1 VHCIL
6 IHNPAAGR
14 KRQGRAEQLRQI
26 VDALSSLGHPVELLA
41 TTAPGS
47 AATQARDAVSDG
59 AEIVFACGGDGTVH
73 EIIQGLACES
83 CEPSAV
89 LGIIPLG
96 SANALA
102 RNLRL
107 SLAPLKAALQEI
119 HGRPRTIPLGKV
131 AYGGQ
136 TRYFALM
143 AGAGPDGALV
153 YSLLSASK
161 SRLGRLAYYL
171 HAARLFATSRFR
183 AFEIEYTDAATGEA
197 NTRRA
202 VGAMAVRVN
211 DLGGLFSK
219 LAGRHATIQDPNLRL
234 LVLSPPAAL
243 SLPLWFVSGWLN
255 LLRLDP
261 FLRFADVTAFSCRP
275 CSGPAPHFQAD
286 GEWLGRIPMRVSMVP
301 NALRLLRP
309 RRNRS
314 AASDRTAPRGSGDIY
329 NSHREG
335 LGD

>member
-1 VHCIL
+1 VRCIL

-14 KRQGRAEQLRQI
+14 KRQGRAEQLRKI
-26 VDALSSLGHPVELLA
+26 VDALSALGHQVELLA

-73 EIIQGLACES
+73 EVIQGLACES
-83 CEPSAV
+83 CEPTAV

-107 SLAPLKAALQEI
+107 SLDPLKAALQEI

-255 LLRLDP
+255 LHRLNP
-261 FLRFADVTAFSCRP
+261 FLRFADVSAFSCRP
-275 CSGPAPHFQAD
+275 GSGPAPHFQAD

>member
-1 VHCIL
+1 VRCIL

-14 KRQGRAEQLRQI
+14 KRQGRAEQLRKI
-26 VDALSSLGHPVELLA
+26 VDALSALGHQVELLA

-73 EIIQGLACES
+73 EVIQGLACES
-83 CEPSAV
+83 CEPTAV

-107 SLAPLKAALQEI
+107 SLDPLKAALQEI

-136 TRYFALM
+136 ARYFAVM

-153 YSLLSASK
+153 YSLLTGRK

-183 AFEIEYTDAATGEA
+183 AFEVEYTDAATGDA
-197 NTRRA
+197 VTREA
-202 VGAMAVRVN
+202 VGAMAVRVD

-219 LAGRHATIQDPNLRL
+219 LVGRYATIQDANQRL
-234 LVLSPPAAL
+234 LVLSPPAAV

-255 LLRLDP
+255 LHRLNP
-261 FLRFADVTAFSCRP
+261 FLRFADVTSFSCRP
-275 CSGPAPHFQAD
+275 GSGPAPHFQAD
-286 GEWLGRIPMRVSMVP
+286 GEWLGRIPMRVTMVP
-301 NALRLLRP
+301 NALRILLP
-309 RRNRS
+309 S
-314 AASDRTAPRGSGDIY
+314 QEQVQGI
-329 NSHREG
+329 
-335 LGD
+335 